1 MANVLR
7 IKLREVLREDKGGV
21 YGVGVSALPIH
32 YPREEYRITI
42 NFGCDPHRI
51 DELTSATLEQ
61 IDSLKN
67 YGTTDDYITK
77 VKETQRRERETNLK
91 ENRFWLNTLQFAAV
105 NREDPNTLINK
116 FDELVERVT
125 KERVQQ
131 TAQKYLDMSNFV
143 KVVLVPAEK

>member
-1 MANVLR
+1 
-7 IKLREVLREDKGGV
+7 
-21 YGVGVSALPIH
+21 
-32 YPREEYRITI
+32 
-42 NFGCDPHRI
+42 
-51 DELTSATLEQ
+51 
-61 IDSLKN
+61 LKN